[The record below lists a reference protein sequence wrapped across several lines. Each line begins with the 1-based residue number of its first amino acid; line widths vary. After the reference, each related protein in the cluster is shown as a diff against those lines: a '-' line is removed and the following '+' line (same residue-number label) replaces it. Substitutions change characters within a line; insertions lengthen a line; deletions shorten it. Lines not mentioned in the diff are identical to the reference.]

1 MLAKDISSLL
11 LGACNTASQQTC
23 EKTKVIVFYTLILEV
38 ICCHFC
44 HNIFDG
50 RESLCPPTFKGR
62 GGLQKEV
69 ITRKHESLG
78 GISEV
83 AYYSKNKT
91 KACTPFGSHLD
102 HTSQS
107 IFPEAART
115 ALIRCRREYLTC
127 LW

>member
-78 GISEV
+78 
-83 AYYSKNKT
+83 A
-91 KACTPFGSHLD
+91 
-102 HTSQS
+102 SQRLPTIPRIKQRHAHPLVVTWTTLPS
-107 IFPEAART
+107 QFSLKLPEQP
-115 ALIRCRREYLTC
+115 L
-127 LW
+127 